1 MYKNNITHSLLFT
14 RKMLRFRIF
23 ALENMNLR
31 KWYRMD
37 DSLSDYPYLRVLRTK
52 NLNRLKLVGGEK
64 FQKEILY
71 PSLIRHHNWGWAEI
85 ILRENWLKKWPKKL
99 SIAHL
104 KKTYSD
110 YSTAYE
116 IKIFKYLVSFFQK
129 LFCSGKKFE
138 SDPFTNFYSQVSL
151 FSS

>member
-71 PSLIRHHNWGWAEI
+71 PSLIRHHN
-85 ILRENWLKKWPKKL
+85 
-99 SIAHL
+99 
-104 KKTYSD
+104 
-110 YSTAYE
+110 
-116 IKIFKYLVSFFQK
+116 
-129 LFCSGKKFE
+129 
-138 SDPFTNFYSQVSL
+138 
-151 FSS
+151 